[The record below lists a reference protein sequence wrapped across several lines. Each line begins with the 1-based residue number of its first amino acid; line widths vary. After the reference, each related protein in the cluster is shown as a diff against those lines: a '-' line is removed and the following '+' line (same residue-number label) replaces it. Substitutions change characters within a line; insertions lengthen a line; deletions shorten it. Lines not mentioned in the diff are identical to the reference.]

1 MNTQFRKGVIEM
13 CILALIDKK
22 DMYGYE
28 IVQAISRHTDI
39 NEGTVYPIL
48 RRLTM
53 ENYFSTYLAE
63 STEGPARKYYRITE
77 SGKAYLENAIK
88 EWRQTTDFVEQIL
101 KGDNENEQI

>member
-1 MNTQFRKGVIEM
+1 MTTQLRKGVIEM
-13 CILALIDKK
+13 CILSLIARK

-28 IVQAISRHTDI
+28 IVQAIARYAEI

-48 RRLTM
+48 RRLTT
-53 ENYFSTYLAE
+53 ENYFSTYLTE